1 MILWSFSLF
10 SRQLNVS
17 TLIIRIST
25 FLRLVFLTGCW
36 QCFYLSFQSGCVPP
50 PVHYISFLS
59 PQWLVRTHVRYHQSS
74 SVCLFSTSIFWNAL
88 HFLPPKK
95 VYCCII
101 LYRNAIF
108 YCVKSICLQLC
119 ASALS
124 DHSVITLRKKL
135 GKGVK
140 VFHHFVNKETPK
152 MSLWPRL
159 VWKPFVQSQW
169 SSCSLDWDCSD
180 LGDNQHGS
188 SCFLAPTEHP
198 QMPDA
203 PSMSCIEIKTNL

>member
-1 MILWSFSLF
+1 MCAPPSSVHFLF
-10 SRQLNVS
+10 ISSVTCTNPCPISSVEQCV
-17 TLIIRIST
+17 LIFYLDFLKCST
-25 FLRLVFLTGCW
+25 F
-36 QCFYLSFQSGCVPP
+36 P
-50 PVHYISFLS
+50 
-59 PQWLVRTHVRYHQSS
+59 
-74 SVCLFSTSIFWNAL
+74 
-88 HFLPPKK
+88 PPKK

-198 QMPDA
+198 QMSDA

>member
-1 MILWSFSLF
+1 MCPPQF
-10 SRQLNVS
+10 
-17 TLIIRIST
+17 ST
-25 FLRLVFLTGCW
+25 FPFELLSDLYEPMSDIISRAVCAFFLPR
-36 QCFYLSFQSGCVPP
+36 FFEML
-50 PVHYISFLS
+50 YISS
-59 PQWLVRTHVRYHQSS
+59 
-74 SVCLFSTSIFWNAL
+74 
-88 HFLPPKK
+88 PPKK
-95 VYCCII
+95 KLYCCII

-135 GKGVK
+135 GKVVK

-169 SSCSLDWDCSD
+169 SSRSLDWDCSD